1 MISFNKSYLFAVAAG
16 AALLSSC
23 SKEMD
28 FSDPNANIKAYEKN
42 WGDKFGEI
50 DPNQNWNMATS
61 KQAVISITEDALAKY
76 TFQLFS
82 ANPLYDASARLL
94 ANYNVET
101 DAQGKASV
109 SFDFDVLTSAT
120 QVYAVRID
128 AVNRRVVKAVDITA
142 DGVKVNFGIA
152 TNITNAAKAVTR
164 GDFDG
169 KITSHDLPT
178 MACPYTLAEVNNMI
192 ANAYDLKDG
201 LNYPNPYNPTADDMY
216 INSIADYEGGNGGLN
231 KVIKDRNSK
240 GANYI
245 LNTVKITTTMTPE
258 LNLEAEYGCEAGRNK
273 IIIADGGV
281 YTPKGRWSGV
291 DIIVANGGTLD
302 LTSQPIY
309 IGENSRLI
317 VMPGGKVIDNS
328 TNKHQ
333 YSYSINFQG
342 VGIYN
347 AGTMNVPVMNLNNGT
362 GGISALYNA
371 DGGVIN
377 SDIIVF
383 NNSNTAI
390 TNYGKIVTNQ
400 ITGNGNQG
408 TVNNGCNLIVKDMF
422 KVCNLN
428 LAANSE
434 LRCKELNFQGYVTL
448 RENSILRCDEF
459 YANLTDISYVG
470 KAEQAAI
477 ISTDNVKFINV
488 GPGGFAMSGR
498 IYFETNTIGVG
509 GQVNVDAATNVLNE
523 QSKNILGMSKVGEA
537 NYSIPTGDC
546 TGQGNKP
553 TTDPDPVPDPEAQS
567 WVIAC
572 EDLGD
577 AGDIDFNDVVFSV
590 SHVSGTNTAT
600 ITPLAAGGELPSTVR
615 YNGQPVAD
623 NAEIHHLLQPNVS
636 AGDNGHYPLLWNVP
650 AGDPLTIVVDE
661 NFSMTN
667 HKFSITAEGNGDSRS
682 ITMGNE
688 TGKAPMMLCLPG
700 AWAWPK
706 EHTQIYEAY
715 PMFRSWVQNSNDN
728 EWYKNFVEDKV
739 VK

>member
-128 AVNRRVVKAVDITA
+128 AVNRRVVKAADITA
-142 DGVKVNFGIA
+142 DGVNVNFGIA

-258 LNLEAEYGCEAGRNK
+258 LNLEAEYGCEAGKNK

-281 YTPKGRWSGV
+281 YTPKERWSGV

-302 LTSQPIY
+302 LTAQPIY

-328 TNKHQ
+328 TNKNQ

-342 VGIYN
+342 IGIYN

-477 ISTDNVKFINV
+477 ISTDNVKYINV
-488 GPGGFAMSGR
+488 GAGGFAMSGR

-509 GQVNVDAATNVLNE
+509 GQVNVDDATNVLNE

-553 TTDPDPVPDPEAQS
+553 TTDPDPVPEPEAQS

-600 ITPLAAGGELPSTVR
+600 ITPLAAGGNLPSTVK

-636 AGDNGHYPLLWNVP
+636 AGDNGTYPLLTNVP

-667 HKFSITAEGNGDSRS
+667 HKFSITVEGNGDSRS

-715 PMFRSWVQNSNDN
+715 PMFRSWVKDSNDN
-728 EWYKNFVEDKV
+728 EWYKNYVEDKV

>member
-28 FSDPNANIKAYEKN
+28 FSDPNANVKAYEKN
-42 WGDKFGEI
+42 WTEKFGDI

-101 DAQGKASV
+101 DAQGQASV

-120 QVYAVRID
+120 RVYAVRID
-128 AVNRRVVKAVDITA
+128 AVNRRVVKAADITA
-142 DGVKVNFGIA
+142 DGVNVNFGIA

-258 LNLEAEYGCEAGRNK
+258 LNLEAEYGCEAGKNK

-281 YTPKGRWSGV
+281 YTPKERWSGV

-302 LTSQPIY
+302 LTAQPIY

-328 TNKHQ
+328 TNKNQ

-488 GPGGFAMSGR
+488 GTGGFAMSGR

-553 TTDPDPVPDPEAQS
+553 TTDPDPVPEPEAQS

-600 ITPLAAGGELPSTVR
+600 ITPLAAGGNLPSTVK

-636 AGDNGHYPLLWNVP
+636 AGDNGTYPLLTNVP

-667 HKFSITAEGNGDSRS
+667 HKFSITVEGNGDSRS

-706 EHTQIYEAY
+706 EHTQIYDAY
-715 PMFRSWVQNSNDN
+715 PMFRSWVQNSNEN
-728 EWYKNFVEDKV
+728 EWYKNYVVDKV